1 MVLLGQGFIPPVES
15 TSVATMAG
23 ESHWLLF
30 IGGDGTGVG
39 IGVGIGLDEYHE
51 GIRIEGATDGAR
63 EDERKHGKEETEG
76 TKGGRERG
84 VGELGFAEGATEF
97 TNELNA
103 RGAGLCT
110 GESGI
115 LVGSRVKDGMME
127 CGTRVLGP

>member
-51 GIRIEGATDGAR
+51 GTRFEGATNGAR
-63 EDERKHGKEETEG
+63 EDERKYGEKETEG
-76 TKGGRERG
+76 T
-84 VGELGFAEGATEF
+84 
-97 TNELNA
+97 
-103 RGAGLCT
+103 
-110 GESGI
+110 
-115 LVGSRVKDGMME
+115 
-127 CGTRVLGP
+127 